1 MPVWLQIILGVAGLA
16 LSLFFKYLQVKKENE
31 KILTTAPDDPVG
43 TADFDNRER
52 LPKSTDSHDES

>member
-1 MPVWLQIILGVAGLA
+1 MSVWLQILLGIAGLA
-16 LSLFFKYLQVKKENE
+16 LSLFFNYLQVRKENE

-52 LPKSTDSHDES
+52 LSKSTNTYNES